1 MKALK
6 DYVEEKN
13 RWNAIFGGRPLSL
26 ENAQDRQEIASQID
40 CELSPE
46 NLHCDGEISAG
57 QAMVKYRK
65 LTTVAK
71 QLQKLDPNVT
81 IWEMSY

>member
-13 RWNAIFGGRPLSL
+13 RWNAIFGGQPLSL
-26 ENAQDRQEIASQID
+26 DLAQDRKEIAAQID

-46 NLHCDGEISAG
+46 NLHCDGEISPG
-57 QAMVKYRK
+57 QAMAKYRR

-71 QLQKLDPNVT
+71 QLQKLDPSVE